1 MTCKIKRI
9 VLVLCLVAAI
19 VPVVLLPVSG
29 YCETLRFVFMAD
41 SRGETLHDPVNTPV
55 LNAIIGQIAALSPK
69 PSFVIFGG
77 DMSYRGY
84 IGSSYTFQAWK
95 DLFAPLTGS
104 GVALYT
110 AVGNHELYHEHSAL
124 GFMLE
129 NQQEFQKVFSEN
141 PANGP
146 AGYEHLAYS
155 FTSPGGDS
163 FFAVLDPYYLTSDVI
178 PKTLGGNIDPT
189 QMSWLTA
196 QVAQTKATHKF
207 LFIHT
212 PYYYISNDPDELSDA
227 NESFTGLWAFLDT
240 NKFDFYACGHSHL
253 FSRKTIDSTVPPN
266 PQTTPPTPA
275 WQNNVVQLLN
285 GTSGAGPSTGTIDP
299 NIKTSWNVHN
309 DAKTY
314 YFSVVDINGNQ
325 VSVTSYSGYTGD
337 YTAFDSFTIVTA
349 IPKFIIS
356 QDRGTIGTEFSITGS
371 GFGTRKGRVFVGT
384 TSSKIV
390 QWADDSI
397 QCQLTRTLPAGAYDV
412 TIKPQTKGFSPITI
426 SDGFT
431 VEAPRID
438 SINPPSGSIGDE
450 ITVNGLFFGMTKGG
464 VTLGGKSCRVSKW
477 TMDSET
483 GESEIQ
489 FVVPRGLSTGTK
501 ELKVTNG
508 VGADTAVILVGASYT
523 GGDWLIIDHPDG
535 VGTFPRAVAGDRVVG
550 YYERATGG
558 DHGFVYDG
566 KTWTDLDY
574 PGALD
579 TVASGISGKKIV
591 GFYHTDP
598 AAQVWHGFVYDGKN
612 WTSLDY
618 PGAVS
623 TRAFG
628 IEGHTIVGYYWDGSA
643 DHGFMYDG
651 KTWTTLDHPGAQ
663 ATFVSAVS
671 HSTMVG
677 DYVHNDWF
685 HGYLY
690 DGVNWAALDAP
701 GATDTYAHGIAGDLV
716 VGSFW
721 SALSRTHGY
730 LYNRANATWTTL
742 DFPGADDTDL
752 YGTDGESIV
761 GYIRVDEDW
770 HGVLYTLAP
779 DHAHH
784 SAKGEGWV
792 VGTTPADGYGVILHT
807 TNGGHRWGRQGST
820 NDVPNVSLNNVKA
833 VNRHTV
839 WVVGKSDSGYG
850 VILRTDDGGQSWVRQ
865 GQPGMIPDVELH
877 GVAAANRKTA
887 WVVGTQ
893 GTILR
898 TDDEGRTWTQ
908 QQSGTTA
915 NLYEVTVVNSKIAW
929 AAGDADNGY
938 AVILHTTDGGQT
950 WERQGTAATLGA
962 HAFIDLTAANK
973 RTAWAVGE
981 DDFVA
986 KTTDGGASWEIQMG
1000 KVGVMGPHNNG
1011 ACAVD
1016 PMTAWIATD
1025 FSVVYRT
1032 INSGTTWEKQALDRQ
1047 ILRSFYLLGVSALDR
1062 NTAWVVGENLPDPLV
1077 DRGIILHTTDGGA
1090 TWRVQT
1096 PPVDVPFRRVSF
1108 VGSRK

>member
-1 MTCKIKRI
+1 
-9 VLVLCLVAAI
+9 
-19 VPVVLLPVSG
+19 
-29 YCETLRFVFMAD
+29 
-41 SRGETLHDPVNTPV
+41 
-55 LNAIIGQIAALSPK
+55 
-69 PSFVIFGG
+69 
-77 DMSYRGY
+77 
-84 IGSSYTFQAWK
+84 
-95 DLFAPLTGS
+95 
-104 GVALYT
+104 
-110 AVGNHELYHEHSAL
+110 
-124 GFMLE
+124 
-129 NQQEFQKVFSEN
+129 
-141 PANGP
+141 
-146 AGYEHLAYS
+146 
-155 FTSPGGDS
+155 
-163 FFAVLDPYYLTSDVI
+163 
-178 PKTLGGNIDPT
+178 
-189 QMSWLTA
+189 
-196 QVAQTKATHKF
+196 
-207 LFIHT
+207 
-212 PYYYISNDPDELSDA
+212 
-227 NESFTGLWAFLDT
+227 
-240 NKFDFYACGHSHL
+240 
-253 FSRKTIDSTVPPN
+253 
-266 PQTTPPTPA
+266 
-275 WQNNVVQLLN
+275 
-285 GTSGAGPSTGTIDP
+285 
-299 NIKTSWNVHN
+299 
-309 DAKTY
+309 
-314 YFSVVDINGNQ
+314 
-325 VSVTSYSGYTGD
+325 
-337 YTAFDSFTIVTA
+337 
-349 IPKFIIS
+349 
-356 QDRGTIGTEFSITGS
+356 
-371 GFGTRKGRVFVGT
+371 
-384 TSSKIV
+384 
-390 QWADDSI
+390 
-397 QCQLTRTLPAGAYDV
+397 
-412 TIKPQTKGFSPITI
+412 
-426 SDGFT
+426 
-431 VEAPRID
+431 
-438 SINPPSGSIGDE
+438 
-450 ITVNGLFFGMTKGG
+450 
-464 VTLGGKSCRVSKW
+464 
-477 TMDSET
+477 
-483 GESEIQ
+483 
-489 FVVPRGLSTGTK
+489 
-501 ELKVTNG
+501 
-508 VGADTAVILVGASYT
+508 
-523 GGDWLIIDHPDG
+523 
-535 VGTFPRAVAGDRVVG
+535 
-550 YYERATGG
+550 
-558 DHGFVYDG
+558 
-566 KTWTDLDY
+566 
-574 PGALD
+574 
-579 TVASGISGKKIV
+579 
-591 GFYHTDP
+591 
-598 AAQVWHGFVYDGKN
+598 
-612 WTSLDY
+612 
-618 PGAVS
+618 
-623 TRAFG
+623 
-628 IEGHTIVGYYWDGSA
+628 
-643 DHGFMYDG
+643 MYD
-651 KTWTTLDHPGAQ
+651 
-663 ATFVSAVS
+663 
-671 HSTMVG
+671 
-677 DYVHNDWF
+677 
-685 HGYLY
+685 
-690 DGVNWAALDAP
+690 
-701 GATDTYAHGIAGDLV
+701 
-716 VGSFW
+716 
-721 SALSRTHGY
+721 
-730 LYNRANATWTTL
+730 RASATWTTL
-742 DFPGADDTDL
+742 DFPGVDL
-752 YGTDGESIV
+752 TVLHGTDGESIV
-761 GYIRVDEDW
+761 GYVRVDEDW